1 MAYLLIGRKSGTV
14 RFEPF
19 DNGLVEKE
27 SESYSSSI
35 TSNPIENGAEI
46 NDHVNNAAGVLNIS
60 GTIIGGDGAI
70 DALKAMRDSRDILTY
85 IGVTRMTNLVFTSL
99 KFDRSYKNRDGASFS
114 ASLKQLQLTS
124 AE

>member
-60 GTIIGGDGAI
+60 GTIVGGDGAI
-70 DALKAMRDSRDILTY
+70 DALKAMRDSRDIITY
-85 IGVTRMTNLVFTSL
+85 IGVTRMAVMAQNDF
-99 KFDRSYKNRDGASFS
+99 
-114 ASLKQLQLTS
+114 
-124 AE
+124 